1 MQLHQQRTK
10 VNELLFFFLATLRNI
25 AIQTKCSCRCSCP
38 LPNEINF
45 TAIIVPQPTPPPKH
59 GAWLVIVLLASKLSY
74 THQWR
79 MLTICIYISER
90 RDKFLNEIN
99 LTVIIVTLHP
109 PKTKTLR
116 MTGYRTPRVQVIVR
130 ALMATVT
137 ESNMYLLAG
146 NG

>member
-1 MQLHQQRTK
+1 MSYS
-10 VNELLFFFLATLRNI
+10 FFFLATLRNI

-59 GAWLVIVLLASKLSY
+59 SAWLVIVLLASKLSY

-79 MLTICIYISER
+79 MLTTCIYISER

-109 PKTKTLR
+109 PQNQNTAHDWLSYTSR
-116 MTGYRTPRVQVIVR
+116 PSYRTR
-130 ALMATVT
+130 A
-137 ESNMYLLAG
+137 NGDG
-146 NG
+146 N